1 MFVLANIGK
10 KTGSLRCIT
19 FSGWIWFNIDKPNSN
34 YFYFHCCSF
43 VPLPFG
49 KCTSNP
55 LSFDIALWKK
65 FAKELNLSNANRM
78 QVPFDFQKLYVIE
91 FQNQTVFRCFSDLKN
106 WYPERFFWNF
116 KFGSFQCL
124 VSTFDIKLRYRWPIR
139 FEKVKKKTFS
149 FDLFINQFDFHYQD
163 CFFFKWS
170 YKTNSLTVFFKEV
183 FFLKIFSSWRKILT
197 TLYLI
202 FCCHHFPKT
211 HPSFWI
217 AQQWI
222 VKGSKKS
229 ICRDLLGIN
238 RVKNI

>member
-1 MFVLANIGK
+1 MHKQSIKFWHSFVEKVCQRVEFIKCQPDASPFRFSETLCDWVPKSNCF
-10 KTGSLRCIT
+10 SL
-19 FSGWIWFNIDKPNSN
+19 FIWFKKLISRKVLLKFQNW
-34 YFYFHCCSF
+34 F
-43 VPLPFG
+43 
-49 KCTSNP
+49 
-55 LSFDIALWKK
+55 LSMPGFDIW
-65 FAKELNLSNANRM
+65 
-78 QVPFDFQKLYVIE
+78 Y
-91 FQNQTVFRCFSDLKN
+91 QTT
-106 WYPERFFWNF
+106 
-116 KFGSFQCL
+116 
-124 VSTFDIKLRYRWPIR
+124 VSMTYQIR
-139 FEKVKKKTFS
+139 KSKKKTFS
-149 FDLFINQFDFHYQD
+149 FVLFINQFDFHYQD